1 MQDPESIIKIVKKSC
16 EIKAK
21 IVSLDEREKNIRAL
35 LNLGHTF
42 GHAIENYLGYGKWL
56 HGEAIACGFLIAASV
71 AIQNKTMS
79 ISEYD
84 QIKDL
89 IEAFNLPTKLPKNI
103 NVEKLFKI
111 MLLDKKVKN
120 NEMTYVL
127 PKNIGKAYITNKIKK
142 NIVIKALKDHVK

>member
-1 MQDPESIIKIVKKSC
+1 
-16 EIKAK
+16 
-21 IVSLDEREKNIRAL
+21 
-35 LNLGHTF
+35 
-42 GHAIENYLGYGKWL
+42 
-56 HGEAIACGFLIAASV
+56 V